1 MKNKNL
7 VYLLFFLPLSV
18 AFSQEE
24 ANFYFGFNEVFV
36 SESLASLEQIFD
48 VRFSYQDQVLK
59 DKTLTL
65 KESDWTLDQ
74 VLKEISVLT
83 SLSFQKVDERYI
95 IVYESKA
102 TKKNIQLLDNVLI
115 TGYLTKGI
123 EKNKDATFTISP
135 EK

>member
-1 MKNKNL
+1 LKNKNL

-102 TKKNIQLLDNVLI
+102 TKKKTYNYWTMSLSLN
-115 TGYLTKGI
+115 T
-123 EKNKDATFTISP
+123 
-135 EK
+135 